1 MEYLLKML
9 FFANI
14 ASNLKVE
21 SMHYAR
27 CYYKY
32 ILWVIYFFCFPVFLW
47 ADNKADSYHFK
58 SISTSVNFP
67 TNEVRKLFQ
76 DSQGYIWISTYNGLL
91 RYDGYSIV
99 VYKPDGVNHGR
110 SIDSFVNMVTEDK
123 DNNLWIGTHNGLYVL
138 HKETDEIEKIISP
151 LLQVSN
157 VESVFYASNG
167 DLWVGSNKGLF
178 RRKAGSRTFDCE
190 KNMDIKSIIEDR
202 KGQIW
207 IGTWEQGLLRYHP
220 EEDHY
225 YTYEGINPNNSAHV
239 IFQDEAGNIW
249 IGTWRYGLV
258 KLVDPY
264 DPEHFSFKTF
274 QNDKGNPHSLLD
286 NIIYTIAQDKNSKK
300 LWIGS
305 RSGVSILEDESGE
318 GSFTN
323 IVPGNR
329 QGDLP
334 FNEVNSLLCSND
346 GLMWL
351 GMLGGGVCTV
361 NTNKFRFNYNPLE
374 SLRDHCPTSSVR
386 SVCQEKN
393 GNLWMG
399 IMGFGLVLWDK
410 ERQTAIPY
418 RFHPVLKKMGYT
430 STVNDIIYRKTTD
443 ELCFAT
449 WDDGV
454 WFYNVKAGEAHV
466 LNTTT
471 NPELTDICIYSL
483 LEDSKGNLWLG
494 TRSGVF
500 ILDTEQRLHS
510 LDERVTLTNQALPQI
525 SIFKMAEDKDGFI
538 WIATSNE
545 GVWRVD
551 TSGEIYKVK
560 LYTPSD
566 STLSTVGAMT
576 VCVDGYN
583 RVWVGSNG
591 NGLDLYDR
599 KNDRFSSV
607 LDDYFRNGDVVF
619 SMLED
624 DKHTL
629 WLTTNAEMYHID
641 IPLDGSKP
649 KVHTYT
655 VDDGLQD
662 HMFNRNSCFKGADGK
677 LFFGGFRGLNSFYP
691 DKIVQDT
698 VYSPVVITDIKVHN
712 VSIRTLPFDTRE
724 RITGSK
730 AIDFI
735 DEIVLGYQENNFS
748 LDFSILNYIN
758 PELNRYLYRLEGYDK
773 GWLAVESGR
782 RFAYYNNLPAGTY
795 TFCVKGA
802 NQNGIWSSD
811 TKYLRITILPPPWLS
826 WWAYCLYV
834 LLFVSLV
841 GYTYRVVRNRIRM
854 KQAIEMGKIER
865 QKMEEVN
872 HAKLQFFTNITHE
885 LLTPLS
891 IISASVDELKQELPA
906 GSQVCPVIA
915 DNTVRLI
922 RLIQQILEFRK
933 VENGKLQ
940 LKVSHG
946 NVSVFLKKSVS
957 AFAPLVKK
965 QKLSIHFELSEE
977 YTGYFDVDKLD
988 KVLYNLLSNAAKYT
1002 PEGGI
1007 ITVSQ
1012 TYDAEKGIFRFSVNN
1027 PGELIPKEKLEHM
1040 FERFYEGEY
1049 RKFHTIGT
1057 GIGLSLTKDLVLLH
1071 HGTIHIFS
1079 DKEEGNTFVV
1089 EIPVARN
1096 AFAEEEIDENIENV
1110 NDAILPANEMQEIS
1124 EPETIEDKTA
1134 FSTLLLVEDNE
1145 DLLALMIRLLHGKYH
1160 ILKAGNGVEALEILD
1175 KEEVDLIVSDVM
1187 MPEMDGMELCRNVKA
1202 KFETCHIPFILL
1214 TAKTSDEDRVEGYE
1228 SGADGYIC
1236 KPLRLSILFAKID
1249 NLLKRRRRMG
1259 VDFRK
1264 QLVFEAKELN
1274 YTSMDE
1280 AFIRKAVDCVNAH
1293 LGDCDFEHA
1302 QFMAEMG
1309 MARTT
1314 LADKLKLLTGLTPS
1328 AFISNVRLQAACR
1341 LIDEKRK
1348 IRIADLAYAVGFN
1361 DPKYFSSCFKK
1372 KFGLSPTEY
1381 MMKYDS

>member
-1 MEYLLKML
+1 MYFL
-9 FFANI
+9 ANI
-14 ASNLKVE
+14 ASNLKSKFMYCNRYSYENVL
-21 SMHYAR
+21 
-27 CYYKY
+27 CLIFTF
-32 ILWVIYFFCFPVFLW
+32 ILSTSLW
-47 ADNKADSYHFK
+47 AGNKADTYHFK
-58 SISTSVNFP
+58 PISTTVNFP
-67 TNEVRKLFQ
+67 TNEVRKLYQ

-110 SIDSFVNMVTEDK
+110 SIDSFVNMISEDG

-138 HKETDEIEKIISP
+138 HKQTDEIEKIISP
-151 LLQVSN
+151 VLQVGN
-157 VESVFYASNG
+157 VEAVYCTSKG
-167 DLWVGSNKGLF
+167 DVWAGSNKGLF
-178 RRKAGSRTFDCE
+178 HRKAGSRTFECRQNVDV
-190 KNMDIKSIIEDR
+190 KSIIEDKR
-202 KGQIW
+202 GQIW
-207 IGTWEQGLLRYHP
+207 IGTWEQGLLRYNP
-220 EEDHY
+220 EEDRF
-225 YTYEGINPNNSAHV
+225 YTYKGLNPTNSSHV
-239 IFQDEAGNIW
+239 IFQDEAENIW

-258 KLVDPY
+258 KLINPY

-274 QNDKGNPHSLLD
+274 VHDDKNTQSLLD
-286 NIIYTIAQDKNSKK
+286 NIIYTIAQDKHSKK

-318 GSFTN
+318 GVFTN

-361 NTNKFRFNYNPLE
+361 NTNKFRFNYDPLE
-374 SLRDHCPTSSVR
+374 CLREHCPTSSVR
-386 SVCQEKN
+386 SVYQEEN

-399 IMGFGLVLWDK
+399 IMGFGLVFYDQK
-410 ERQTAIPY
+410 KQVIVPY
-418 RFHPVLKKMGYT
+418 RSHPVLKDMGYT
-430 STVNDIIYRKTTD
+430 STVNDIIYRKKTD

-454 WFYNVKAGEAHV
+454 WFYNEKLGKAHV

-471 NPELTDICIYSL
+471 NPDLSEICIYSL
-483 LEDSKGNLWLG
+483 FEDSKENLWLG

-500 ILDTEQRLHS
+500 ILDKEQKLRS
-510 LDERVTLTNQALPQI
+510 LNELVPYTNQALPQV
-525 SIFKMAEDKDGFI
+525 SIFKIAEDKDGFI
-538 WIATSNE
+538 WIATGNE

-551 TSGEIYKVK
+551 ASGERYKVK
-560 LYTPSD
+560 FYTPSD
-566 STLSTVGAMT
+566 GSLSTMGAMS

-599 KNDRFSSV
+599 KKDCFVSV
-607 LDDYFRNGDVVF
+607 MNDYFRNGDVVF

-624 DKHTL
+624 DEHTL

-641 IPLDGSKP
+641 IPLDGTAP
-649 KVHTYT
+649 KVYTYT

-662 HMFNRNSCFKGADGK
+662 HIFNRNSCFKGADNK
-677 LFFGGFRGLNSFYP
+677 LIFGGFRGLNSFYP
-691 DKIVQDT
+691 DKISQDT
-698 VYSPVVITDIKVHN
+698 AYSPVVITDIKIHN
-712 VSIRTLPFDTRE
+712 VSLRYLPLETRKSIAGGE
-724 RITGSK
+724 

-735 DEIVLGYQENNFS
+735 KSIVLGYQENNFS

-758 PELNRYLYRLEGYDK
+758 PDLNRYMYKLEGYDK
-773 GWLAVESGR
+773 DWLAVGAGR

-802 NQNGIWSSD
+802 NQNGVWSSD
-811 TKYLRITILPPPWLS
+811 VQRLRITILPPPWLS
-826 WWAYCLYV
+826 WWAYCFYF
-834 LLFVSLV
+834 LLFVTSAYYV
-841 GYTYRVVRNRIRM
+841 YRVVRNRIRM

-891 IISASVDELKQELPA
+891 IISAAVDGLKQELPA
-906 GSQVCPVIA
+906 QSQVCNVIG
-915 DNTVRLI
+915 DNTLRLI

-933 VENGKLQ
+933 VENNKLQ

-946 NVSVFLKKSVS
+946 NISLFLKKSVA
-957 AFAPLVKK
+957 AFVPLVKK
-965 QKLSIHFELSEE
+965 QKLSICIEQVEE
-977 YTGYFDVDKLD
+977 YSGYFDVDKLD
-988 KVLYNLLSNAAKYT
+988 KVMYNLLSNAAKYT
-1002 PEGGI
+1002 SGQGT

-1012 TYDAEKGIFRFSVNN
+1012 TYDEETGIFKFSVNN
-1027 PGELIPKEKLEHM
+1027 PGELIPQEKLAHL

-1071 HGTIHIFS
+1071 HGTIRVFS
-1079 DKEEGNTFVV
+1079 DKDKGNTFVV
-1089 EIPVARN
+1089 EIPIRRD
-1096 AFAEEEIDENIENV
+1096 AFKEEEVDENTENIGYT
-1110 NDAILPANEMQEIS
+1110 ILSSDEVAETSDQEKTT
-1124 EPETIEDKTA
+1124 ETLHT
-1134 FSTLLLVEDNE
+1134 STLLLVEDND
-1145 DLLALMIRLLHGKYH
+1145 DLLGLMIRLLQGKYH
-1160 ILKAGNGVEALEILD
+1160 ILKANNGLEALDVLG

-1187 MPEMDGMELCRNVKA
+1187 MPGMDGMELCRQVKTT
-1202 KFETCHIPFILL
+1202 FETCHIPLILL
-1214 TAKTSDEDRVEGYE
+1214 TAKTGDEDHVEGYE
-1228 SGADGYIC
+1228 AGADGYIC
-1236 KPLRLSILFAKID
+1236 KPLRLSILLAKID
-1249 NLLKRRRRMG
+1249 NLLKRRKRMG

-1280 AFIRKAVDCVNAH
+1280 AFIQKAIDCVNAH
-1293 LGDCDFEHA
+1293 LDDCDFEHA
-1302 QFMAEMG
+1302 QFIAEMG

-1328 AFISNVRLQAACR
+1328 GFISNVRLQAACR
-1341 LIDEKRK
+1341 LIDEKKK

-1381 MMKYDS
+1381 MMKYEC

>member
-1 MEYLLKML
+1 MYTVAMRIFLGIYL
-9 FFANI
+9 
-14 ASNLKVE
+14 
-21 SMHYAR
+21 
-27 CYYKY
+27 
-32 ILWVIYFFCFPVFLW
+32 FCFPVLIW
-47 ADNKADSYHFK
+47 GNNKANTYHFK

-123 DNNLWIGTHNGLYVL
+123 NNNLWIGTHNGLYVL

-157 VESVFYASNG
+157 VECVFYARNG

-178 RRKAGSRTFDCE
+178 RRKSGNLAFECE
-190 KNMDIKSIIEDR
+190 RKMDIKSIIEDR

-207 IGTWEQGLLRYHP
+207 IGTWEHGLWRYNP
-220 EEDHY
+220 EEDRY
-225 YTYEGINPNNSAHV
+225 YTYEGINPGNSAHI
-239 IFQDEAGNIW
+239 IFQDEAENIW

-258 KLVDPY
+258 KLINPY
-264 DPEHFSFKTF
+264 DSKHFSFKTF
-274 QNDKGNPHSLLD
+274 RNDKRNTSSLLD
-286 NIIYTIAQDKNSKK
+286 DIIYTIAQDKNSKK

-318 GSFTN
+318 GTFTN

-361 NTNKFRFNYNPLE
+361 NTNKFRFNYDPLE
-374 SLRDHCPTSSVR
+374 SLRNHFPTGSVR
-386 SVCQEKN
+386 SVYQEEN

-399 IMGFGLVLWDK
+399 IMGFGLVLYNE
-410 ERQTAIPY
+410 ERQTMVPY
-418 RFHPVLKKMGYT
+418 RSHPVLKNMGYT
-430 STVNDIIYRKTTD
+430 STVNDIIYRKKTD
-443 ELCFAT
+443 ELCLAT

-454 WFYNVKAGEAHV
+454 WFYNSRTGKAYA
-466 LNTTT
+466 LNTAT
-471 NPELTDICIYSL
+471 NPELSDICIYSL

-500 ILDTEQRLHS
+500 VLDSEQKLHS
-510 LDERVTLTNQALPQI
+510 LNELATLTNRALPQI

-538 WIATSNE
+538 WIATGNE
-545 GVWRVD
+545 GVWRID
-551 TSGEIYKVK
+551 TSEKIYKVK
-560 LYTPSD
+560 FYTPSD
-566 STLSTVGAMT
+566 GTLSTIGAMT

-607 LDDYFRNGDVVF
+607 LNDYFQNGDVVF

-624 DKHTL
+624 AEHTL

-641 IPLDGSKP
+641 IPLDGSRP
-649 KVHTYT
+649 QVHTYT

-662 HMFNRNSCFKGADGK
+662 HMFNRNSCFRGMHGK

-691 DKIVQDT
+691 DKIGRDT
-698 VYSPVVITDIKVHN
+698 TYSPVVITDIKLHN
-712 VSIRTLPFDTRE
+712 VSVRTLPLENRKS
-724 RITGSK
+724 ITANK
-730 AIDFI
+730 AIDFVDQI
-735 DEIVLGYQENNFS
+735 ILGYRENNFS

-758 PELNRYLYRLEGYDK
+758 PELNRYLYKLEGYDK
-773 GWLAVESGR
+773 EWVFVGAGR
-782 RFAYYNNLPAGTY
+782 RFAYYNNLPAGSY

-802 NQNGIWSSD
+802 NQNGIWSSHV
-811 TKYLRITILPPPWLS
+811 KCLRITILPPPWLS
-826 WWAYCLYV
+826 WWAYSLYA
-834 LLFVSLV
+834 LLFVSLAW
-841 GYTYRVVRNRIRM
+841 YTYLVVRNRIRM

-865 QKMEEVN
+865 QKMEEIN

-891 IISASVDELKQELPA
+891 IISASVDELKQELPV
-906 GSQVCPVIA
+906 GSQVCHVIA

-946 NVSVFLKKSVS
+946 NVSAFLRKSVS

-965 QKLSIHFELSEE
+965 QKLSIHFEQLVE
-977 YTGYFDVDKLD
+977 YSGYFDVDKLD

-1002 PEGGI
+1002 PEGGT

-1012 TYDAEKGIFRFSVNN
+1012 AYNSDKGIFKFSVNN
-1027 PGELIPKEKLEHM
+1027 PGEVIPKEKLEHL

-1057 GIGLSLTKDLVLLH
+1057 GIGLSLTKDLVLMH
-1071 HGTIHIFS
+1071 HGTIQVFS
-1079 DKEEGNTFVV
+1079 NKKEGNTFVV
-1089 EIPVARN
+1089 EIPIERA
-1096 AFAEEEIDENIENV
+1096 AFAEEEIDENTENV
-1110 NDAILPANEMQEIS
+1110 DCAILPADEAE
-1124 EPETIEDKTA
+1124 ETLVTGTIDGTA
-1134 FSTLLLVEDNE
+1134 EASTLLLVEDND
-1145 DLLALMIRLLHGKYH
+1145 DLLALMVRLLHGKYR
-1160 ILKAGNGVEALEILD
+1160 ILKAVNGVEALEILQ

-1187 MPEMDGMELCRNVKA
+1187 MPEIDGMELCRRVKTR
-1202 KFETCHIPFILL
+1202 FETCHIPVILL

-1236 KPLRLSILFAKID
+1236 KPLCLSVLFAKID
-1249 NLLKRRRRMG
+1249 NLLKRRKRMG
-1259 VDFRK
+1259 IDFRK

-1280 AFIRKAVDCVNAH
+1280 AFIQKAVDCVNAH
-1293 LGDCDFEHA
+1293 LGDCNFEHA
-1302 QFMAEMG
+1302 QFIAEMG
-1309 MARTT
+1309 MSRTT

-1328 AFISNVRLQAACR
+1328 AFIGNVRLQAACR
-1341 LIDEKRK
+1341 LIDEKKK

-1381 MMKYDS
+1381 MMKYDG